1 MRRSWAGAAI
11 AVVIAAA
18 LAACAALGGR
28 ALDADLLH
36 VTLLQ
41 INDHYVL
48 EPVDG
53 GRRGGMA
60 RLATLVR
67 DLKRENPNTIFALAG
82 DTLSPSVESALM
94 RGAQMVAALNAIGLD
109 FATFG
114 NHEFDFGPEVL
125 RERMKESKFRWL
137 SANVVDRRSGQAFGG
152 ASAEVLVT
160 LGGVRV
166 GLFGLTTAQAAQTSR
181 PGPDVTFAQPVTAA
195 KDVAARLR
203 AQGASIVV
211 AVTHV
216 TMAEDKA
223 IAAAADV
230 DVILG
235 GHEHE
240 PLVAE
245 EGKTLITKAGS
256 DARYLVQVDVWL
268 TREGRL
274 VERSWRFREVSR
286 RIEPDPAVAA
296 LVRDYARRLDR
307 ELDAVVGKS
316 TVPLEARSA
325 TLRTE
330 ETNLSDFVA
339 DALRERLGTDVA
351 VINGGA
357 IRTNRTVPPGPLT
370 RRDVLSLL
378 PFTDMVVKLEMR
390 GADLRAALEHGLT
403 QTDRVGG
410 GFLQLSGARVV
421 WDPRLAPGR
430 RIVDV
435 SVTGKPLADD
445 AVYTVAVPGYL
456 VRGGDGYTVFA
467 HAKTIVDAESGP
479 QVSQVVI
486 DAIAAR
492 AEIAPA
498 VDGRIGRAVR

>member
-1 MRRSWAGAAI
+1 LRGSWARAAI
-11 AVVIAAA
+11 VVVIAAA

-28 ALDADLLH
+28 GPAAELLH

-67 DLKRENPNTIFALAG
+67 DLKRENPNTVFALAG
-82 DTLSPSVESALM
+82 DTLSPSVESAM
-94 RGAQMVAALNAIGLD
+94 MQGAQMVAALNAIGLD
-109 FATFG
+109 YATFG
-114 NHEFDFGPEVL
+114 NHEFDFGPDVL
-125 RERMKESKFRWL
+125 LARMKESKFRWL
-137 SANVVDRRSGQAFGG
+137 SANVVDRRSGRAFGG
-152 ASAEVLVT
+152 ASTDVLVT

-181 PGPDVTFAQPVTAA
+181 PGPDVTFGHPVAVA
-195 KDVAARLR
+195 RDVASRLR
-203 AQGASIVV
+203 AQGANLVV

-216 TMAEDKA
+216 TLAEDKA

-230 DVILG
+230 DMILG

-256 DARYLVQVDVWL
+256 DARYLIQVDVWL
-268 TREGRL
+268 GRDGRL

-286 RIEPDPAVAA
+286 RIEPDPTVEA

-316 TVPLEARSA
+316 TVALEARSA

-330 ETNLSDFVA
+330 ETNLGDFVA
-339 DALRERLGTDVA
+339 DALRERLASDVA
-351 VINGGA
+351 LINGGA

-378 PFTDMVVKLEMR
+378 PFTDMVVKLELR
-390 GADLRAALEHGLT
+390 GADLRAALEHGLA

-410 GFLQLSGARVV
+410 GFLQLSGARLV
-421 WDPRLAPGR
+421 WDPRFAPGR

-435 SVTGKPLADD
+435 SVGGKPLADD
-445 AVYTVAVPGYL
+445 ASYTVAVPGYL
-456 VRGGDGYTVFA
+456 ARGGDGYTVFA
-467 HAKTIVDAESGP
+467 RAKTVIDAESGP
-479 QVSQVVI
+479 QVSQVVL

-492 AEIAPA
+492 GEIAPT
-498 VDGRIGRAVR
+498 VDGRIARSAR

>member
-1 MRRSWAGAAI
+1 MRRSWPCFAL
-11 AVVIAAA
+11 VVLAAA
-18 LAACAALGGR
+18 FAACAALGGR
-28 ALDADLLH
+28 APDADLLH

-41 INDHYVL
+41 INDDYVL

-67 DLKRENPNTIFALAG
+67 GLKRENPNTIFALAG

-94 RGAQMVAALNAIGLD
+94 RGSQMVAALNAVGLD

-125 RERMKESKFRWL
+125 LERTKESKFRWL
-137 SANVVDRRSGQAFGG
+137 SANVVDRRSGRAFGG
-152 ASAEVLVT
+152 ASTDVLVT

-181 PGPDVTFAQPVTAA
+181 PGPDVIFGQPVTVARE
-195 KDVAARLR
+195 VAARLR
-203 AQGASIVV
+203 AQGASLVV
-211 AVTHV
+211 ALTHV
-216 TMAEDKA
+216 TMAEDRA

-235 GHEHE
+235 GHEHD
-240 PLVAE
+240 PLIAE

-256 DARYLVQVDVWL
+256 DARYLVQIDLWL
-268 TREGRL
+268 ARDGRL

-286 RIEPDPAVAA
+286 RIEPDPAVEA

-330 ETNLSDFVA
+330 ETNLGDFVT
-339 DALRERLGTDVA
+339 DALRERLGAEVA

-378 PFTDMVVKLEMR
+378 PFTDVVVKLEMR
-390 GADLRAALEHGLT
+390 GADVRAALEHGLA

-410 GFLQLSGARVV
+410 GFLQMSGARLV
-421 WDPRLAPGR
+421 WDPRRAPGR
-430 RIVDV
+430 RIVDA
-435 SVTGKPLADD
+435 SVGGKALADD
-445 AVYTVAVPGYL
+445 AAYIVAVPGYL
-456 VRGGDGYTVFA
+456 VRGGDGYTVFGS
-467 HAKTIVDAESGP
+467 AKTIVDAESGP
-479 QVSQVVI
+479 QVTQVVL

-492 AEIAPA
+492 GEIAPA
-498 VDGRIGRAVR
+498 TDGRITRVGR

>member
-1 MRRSWAGAAI
+1 MRRSWAGFAI

-18 LAACAALGGR
+18 LAACAGLGGR
-28 ALDADLLH
+28 ALDADLVH

-67 DLKRENPNTIFALAG
+67 GLKRENPNTIFALAG

-114 NHEFDFGPEVL
+114 NHEFDFGPAVL
-125 RERMKESKFRWL
+125 LERMKESKFRWL

-152 ASAEVLVT
+152 ASTEVLVT

-166 GLFGLTTAQAAQTSR
+166 GLFGLTTAQAGQTSR

-274 VERSWRFREVSR
+274 IERSWRFREVSR
-286 RIEPDPAVAA
+286 RIEPDPAVEA

-307 ELDAVVGKS
+307 ELDSVVGKS
-316 TVPLEARSA
+316 SVPLEARSA

-330 ETNLSDFVA
+330 ETNLGDFVA

-378 PFTDMVVKLEMR
+378 PFTDMVVKLEIR
-390 GADLRAALEHGLT
+390 GADLRAALEHGLA

-410 GFLQLSGARVV
+410 GFLQISGARVV

-435 SVTGKPLADD
+435 SVAGKPLADD
-445 AVYTVAVPGYL
+445 AAYTVAVPGYL
-456 VRGGDGYTVFA
+456 VRGGDGYTVFGR
-467 HAKTIVDAESGP
+467 AKTIVDAESGP

-486 DAIAAR
+486 DAIVAR

-498 VDGRIGRAVR
+498 LDGRIERAAR

>member
-1 MRRSWAGAAI
+1 MRRSWAGFAI

-18 LAACAALGGR
+18 FAACAGLGGR
-28 ALDADLLH
+28 GLDADLVH

-67 DLKRENPNTIFALAG
+67 DLKRENPNTVFALAG

-94 RGAQMVAALNAIGLD
+94 RGAQMVAALNAVGLD

-125 RERMKESKFRWL
+125 LERIKESKFRWL
-137 SANVVDRRSGQAFGG
+137 SANVIDRRSGQPFGG
-152 ASAEVLVT
+152 ASTDVLLT
-160 LGGVRV
+160 LGGARV
-166 GLFGLTTAQAAQTSR
+166 GLFGLTTTQTAQTSR
-181 PGPDVTFAQPVTAA
+181 PGPDVAFGQPVTVA

-203 AQGASIVV
+203 AQGANIVV

-223 IAAAADV
+223 IASAADV

-268 TREGRL
+268 TRDGRL

-286 RIEPDPAVAA
+286 RIEPDAAVEA

-307 ELDAVVGKS
+307 KLDMVVGKS
-316 TVPLEARSA
+316 KVPLEARSA

-330 ETNLSDFVA
+330 ETNLGDFVA

-357 IRTNRTVPPGPLT
+357 IRTNR
-370 RRDVLSLL
+370 
-378 PFTDMVVKLEMR
+378 
-390 GADLRAALEHGLT
+390 
-403 QTDRVGG
+403 
-410 GFLQLSGARVV
+410 
-421 WDPRLAPGR
+421 
-430 RIVDV
+430 
-435 SVTGKPLADD
+435 
-445 AVYTVAVPGYL
+445 
-456 VRGGDGYTVFA
+456 
-467 HAKTIVDAESGP
+467 
-479 QVSQVVI
+479 
-486 DAIAAR
+486 
-492 AEIAPA
+492 
-498 VDGRIGRAVR
+498 

>member
-1 MRRSWAGAAI
+1 
-11 AVVIAAA
+11 
-18 LAACAALGGR
+18 
-28 ALDADLLH
+28 
-36 VTLLQ
+36 
-41 INDHYVL
+41 
-48 EPVDG
+48 
-53 GRRGGMA
+53 
-60 RLATLVR
+60 
-67 DLKRENPNTIFALAG
+67 
-82 DTLSPSVESALM
+82 
-94 RGAQMVAALNAIGLD
+94 
-109 FATFG
+109 
-114 NHEFDFGPEVL
+114 
-125 RERMKESKFRWL
+125 
-137 SANVVDRRSGQAFGG
+137 
-152 ASAEVLVT
+152 
-160 LGGVRV
+160 
-166 GLFGLTTAQAAQTSR
+166 
-181 PGPDVTFAQPVTAA
+181 
-195 KDVAARLR
+195 
-203 AQGASIVV
+203 
-211 AVTHV
+211 
-216 TMAEDKA
+216 
-223 IAAAADV
+223 V

-286 RIEPDPAVAA
+286 RIEPDPAVEA

-330 ETNLSDFVA
+330 ETNLGDFVA

-357 IRTNRTVPPGPLT
+357 IRTNRTVPPGLLT

-390 GADLRAALEHGLT
+390 GADLRAALEHGLA

-435 SVTGKPLADD
+435 SVRGKPLADD

-498 VDGRIGRAVR
+498 VDGRIVRAVR

>member
-1 MRRSWAGAAI
+1 MRRSGAGFAI

-36 VTLLQ
+36 LRLLQ

-82 DTLSPSVESALM
+82 DTLSPSVESAVM

-125 RERMKESKFRWL
+125 LERMKESKFRWL

-152 ASAEVLVT
+152 ASTEVLVT

-181 PGPDVTFAQPVTAA
+181 PGPNVTFGQPVTVAR
-195 KDVAARLR
+195 DVTARLR

-274 VERSWRFREVSR
+274 IERSWRFREVSR
-286 RIEPDPAVAA
+286 RIEPDPAVEA

-316 TVPLEARSA
+316 SVPLEARSA

-330 ETNLSDFVA
+330 ETNLGDFVA

-378 PFTDMVVKLEMR
+378 PFTDMVVKLEIR
-390 GADLRAALEHGLT
+390 GADLRAALEHGLA

-410 GFLQLSGARVV
+410 GFLQISGARVM

-435 SVTGKPLADD
+435 SVAGKPLADD
-445 AVYTVAVPGYL
+445 AAYTVAVPGYL
-456 VRGGDGYTVFA
+456 VRGGDGYSVFG

-486 DAIAAR
+486 DVIAAR

-498 VDGRIGRAVR
+498 LDGRIGRTAR

>member
-1 MRRSWAGAAI
+1 MRRSWAGFAI

-18 LAACAALGGR
+18 LAACAGLGGR
-28 ALDADLLH
+28 ASDADLLH

-60 RLATLVR
+60 RLATVVR

-114 NHEFDFGPEVL
+114 NHEFDFGPAVL
-125 RERMKESKFRWL
+125 LERMKESKFRWL

-152 ASAEVLVT
+152 ASTEVLVT

-166 GLFGLTTAQAAQTSR
+166 GLFGLTTAQAGQTSR

-274 VERSWRFREVSR
+274 IERSWRFREVSR
-286 RIEPDPAVAA
+286 RIEPDPAVEA

-307 ELDAVVGKS
+307 ELDSVVGKS
-316 TVPLEARSA
+316 SVPLEARSA

-330 ETNLSDFVA
+330 ETNLGDFVA

-378 PFTDMVVKLEMR
+378 PFTDMVVKLEIR
-390 GADLRAALEHGLT
+390 GADLRAALEHGLA

-410 GFLQLSGARVV
+410 GFLQISGARAV

-435 SVTGKPLADD
+435 SVAGKPLADD
-445 AVYTVAVPGYL
+445 AAYTVAVPGYL
-456 VRGGDGYTVFA
+456 VRGGDGYTIFG

-492 AEIAPA
+492 TEIAPA
-498 VDGRIGRAVR
+498 LDGRIGRAAR

>member
-216 TMAEDKA
+216 TMADDKA

-286 RIEPDPAVAA
+286 RIAPDPAVEA

-316 TVPLEARSA
+316 SVPLEARSA

-330 ETNLSDFVA
+330 ETNLGDFVA

-378 PFTDMVVKLEMR
+378 PFTDMVVKLEIR
-390 GADLRAALEHGLT
+390 GADLRAALEHGLA

-445 AVYTVAVPGYL
+445 AAYTVAVPGYL

-498 VDGRIGRAVR
+498 VDGRIGRAAR

>member
-286 RIEPDPAVAA
+286 RIAPDPAVEA

-316 TVPLEARSA
+316 SVPLEARSA

-330 ETNLSDFVA
+330 ETNLGDFVA

-435 SVTGKPLADD
+435 SVAGKPLADD
-445 AVYTVAVPGYL
+445 AAYTVAVPGYL

-492 AEIAPA
+492 ADIAPA

>member
-1 MRRSWAGAAI
+1 MRRSWARAAI
-11 AVVIAAA
+11 VVVIAAA
-18 LAACAALGGR
+18 FAACAALGGR
-28 ALDADLLH
+28 APGADLVH

-48 EPVDG
+48 EPMDG

-60 RLATLVR
+60 RLSTLVR

-82 DTLSPSVESALM
+82 DTLSPSVESALLQ
-94 RGAQMVAALNAIGLD
+94 GAQMVAALNAIGLD

-114 NHEFDFGPEVL
+114 NHEFDFGPDVL
-125 RERMKESKFRWL
+125 VERMKESKFRWL
-137 SANVVDRRSGQAFGG
+137 SANVVDRRSGQALGG
-152 ASAEVLVT
+152 ASTDLLVT
-160 LGGVRV
+160 LGGARI

-181 PGPDVTFAQPVTAA
+181 PGPDVAFGQPVTVAR
-195 KDVAARLR
+195 DVAARLR
-203 AQGASIVV
+203 ARGANLVV

-256 DARYLVQVDVWL
+256 DARYLVQVDLWL
-268 TREGRL
+268 TRDGRL

-286 RIEPDPAVAA
+286 RIESDPAVEA

-316 TVPLEARSA
+316 GVPLEARA
-325 TLRTE
+325 ARLRTE
-330 ETNLSDFVA
+330 ETNLGDFVA
-339 DALRERLGTDVA
+339 DALRERLGSDAA

-378 PFTDMVVKLEMR
+378 PFIDMLVKLEMR
-390 GADLRAALEHGLT
+390 GADLRAALEHGLA
-403 QTDRVGG
+403 QTDREGG
-410 GFLQLSGARVV
+410 GFLQLSGVRLV

-430 RIVDV
+430 RIIDV
-435 SVTGKPLADD
+435 SVGGKPLVDETS
-445 AVYTVAVPGYL
+445 YTVAVPAYL

-467 HAKTIVDAESGP
+467 RAKTMIGAESGP
-479 QVSQVVI
+479 QVSQVVL
-486 DAIAAR
+486 DAIASR
-492 AEIAPA
+492 GEIAPA
-498 VDGRIGRAVR
+498 VDGRIGRAAR